1 MTHIPSNDEHAD
13 GERLLRSSL
22 QRALLKPAPES
33 IALAVQARLA
43 ALPTPSR
50 WMRVVMRY
58 GGVVGVTV
66 LLAAVIMVVVI
77 GEPMSTTTTTTPIT
91 APDRTFTH
99 MLDVIASVPT
109 AVSATTVCIVVF
121 LLYGFVSTELSRR

>member
-58 GGVVGVTV
+58 GGMVGVTV

-77 GEPMSTTTTTTPIT
+77 GDPMPATTSI
-91 APDRTFTH
+91 AVPDRTFTH
-99 MLDVIASVPT
+99 VLDVIASVPT
-109 AVSATTVCIVVF
+109 AVSATTVFIVVF

>member
-1 MTHIPSNDEHAD
+1 MTHIPSNDEHPD

-33 IALAVQARLA
+33 IARAVQARLA
-43 ALPTPSR
+43 ALPTPSPWLR
-50 WMRVVMRY
+50 GLMRY

-77 GEPMSTTTTTTPIT
+77 GEPTSATPSV
-91 APDRTFTH
+91 AMPDRTFTSVLH
-99 MLDVIASVPT
+99 EIALVPT
-109 AVSATTVCIVVF
+109 PVSATTVCIIVF
-121 LLYGFVSTELSRR
+121 LLYGFLSTELSRR

>member
-58 GGVVGVTV
+58 SGMVGVTV

-77 GEPMSTTTTTTPIT
+77 GDPMPATTSI
-91 APDRTFTH
+91 AVPDHTFTH
-99 MLDVIASVPT
+99 VLDVIASVPT